1 MPIAGLRMS
10 LAQILD
16 KVTDVTKRP
25 DARSR
30 ALLSANSI
38 IQDICNNADFPEDL
52 VEVTLVNP
60 TPDKAN
66 FTVSLAIP
74 NSPPVRKIE
83 ILVAN
88 GKKIEYIKPR
98 QAVSTS
104 GCSPLNTYYRAGS
117 NLNINA
123 DAAPPFVALSYYQQT
138 GFLSESA
145 THWLEAEAE
154 HILILGICASV
165 FRATGDD
172 NSAQEYEG
180 QYRLARQSFR
190 RMRVDSEDL

>member
-1 MPIAGLRMS
+1 MS

-16 KVTDVTKRP
+16 KVEEITKRP
-25 DARSR
+25 DARTR

-52 VEVTLVNP
+52 VEVSVVNP
-60 TPDKAN
+60 TPSSAN
-66 FTVSLAIP
+66 FTLSLTFP
-74 NSPPVRKIE
+74 GNPVVRKIE
-83 ILVAN
+83 ALVAN
-88 GKKIEYIKPR
+88 GKKFTCIKPR
-98 QAVSTS
+98 NAVSNE
-104 GCSPLNTYYRAGS
+104 GCSPLNVYYRAGN

-123 DAAPPFVALSYYQQT
+123 DAAPATVAISYYQQIDY
-138 GFLSESA
+138 LSESA

-172 NSAQEYEG
+172 ASGQEYEG
-180 QYRLARQSFR
+180 QYRLARQQFR

>member
-16 KVTDVTKRP
+16 KVTEITKRP
-25 DARSR
+25 DARAR
-30 ALLSANSI
+30 ALLSANAI

-52 VEVTLVNP
+52 VEVSLANP

-66 FTVSLAIP
+66 FTISLTIP
-74 NSPPVRKIE
+74 GNPKVRKIE
-83 ILVAN
+83 VLVAN
-88 GKKIEYIKPR
+88 GKSLKYIKPR
-98 QAVSTS
+98 QAVSAS

-138 GFLSESA
+138 EYLSESA

-172 NSAQEYEG
+172 DSAQEYEG